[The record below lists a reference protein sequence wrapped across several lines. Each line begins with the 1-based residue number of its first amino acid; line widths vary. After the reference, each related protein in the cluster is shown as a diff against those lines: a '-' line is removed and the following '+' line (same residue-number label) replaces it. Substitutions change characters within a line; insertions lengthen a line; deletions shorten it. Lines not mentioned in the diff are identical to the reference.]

1 LWQAC
6 TDGDFEVA
14 RKLADDPAVDVNWGD
29 PERRKTPFYRACVF
43 GWTSIVEYLR
53 RNPRV
58 DVGKKQNQGATPF
71 IAACQGGNKEVVSLL
86 LADPRI
92 DLNKPNKEEQFPSQW
107 LVRMATRR

>member
-1 LWQAC
+1 MWQAC
-6 TDGDFEVA
+6 TNGDFEVA
-14 RKLADDPAVDVNWGD
+14 RRLADDLAVDVNWRD
-29 PERRKTPFYRACVF
+29 PEYGRTPFYRACFF
-43 GWTSIVEYLR
+43 GRTSIVEYLM

-58 DVGKKQNQGATPF
+58 DVVKQQNQEATPF